1 MCMADLDALKK
12 QLVEKE
18 SEFRNICDQLLTSVG
33 DNPELNKRRE
43 SIKSEL
49 QLLKSEILE
58 LDSGEEEEDWE
69 TDAESN
75 NMGL

>member
-1 MCMADLDALKK
+1 MCMADLDALKR
-12 QLVEKE
+12 QLIEKE

-33 DNPELNKRRE
+33 DDPELNKRRE

-75 NMGL
+75 NMGS

>member
-1 MCMADLDALKK
+1 MADLDALKK

-33 DNPELNKRRE
+33 DDPELNKRRE

-58 LDSGEEEEDWE
+58 LDSCEEEEDWE

-75 NMGL
+75 NMSS

>member
-1 MCMADLDALKK
+1 MADLEALKK
-12 QLVEKE
+12 QLIEKE

-75 NMGL
+75 NMGS

>member
-18 SEFRNICDQLLTSVG
+18 SEFRDICDQLLTSVG

-58 LDSGEEEEDWE
+58 LDSSEEEEDW
-69 TDAESN
+69 
-75 NMGL
+75 GL

>member
-1 MCMADLDALKK
+1 MADLEALKK
-12 QLVEKE
+12 QLIEKE
-18 SEFRNICDQLLTSVG
+18 SEFRSICDQLLTSVG

-75 NMGL
+75 NMGS

>member
-1 MCMADLDALKK
+1 MADLESLKK
-12 QLVEKE
+12 QLIEKE

-33 DNPELNKRRE
+33 DDPELNKRRE

-75 NMGL
+75 NMGS